1 MPLLY
6 GHVYVLPVLGDENLE
21 NSDHNAEMLKVI
33 LLAKPNGGTLQSVQ
47 AGASVRFCVCAG
59 LLGWRRQ
66 VYLSSMITSHI
77 DLLGNQLVIVA
88 SSCLDCTYVC
98 C

>member
-6 GHVYVLPVLGDENLE
+6 GHVYVLPVLGDGNLE

-47 AGASVRFCVCAG
+47 ASASVRFCVCPRVYMGGAG
-59 LLGWRRQ
+59 RF
-66 VYLSSMITSHI
+66 T
-77 DLLGNQLVIVA
+77 
-88 SSCLDCTYVC
+88 CLA
-98 C
+98 